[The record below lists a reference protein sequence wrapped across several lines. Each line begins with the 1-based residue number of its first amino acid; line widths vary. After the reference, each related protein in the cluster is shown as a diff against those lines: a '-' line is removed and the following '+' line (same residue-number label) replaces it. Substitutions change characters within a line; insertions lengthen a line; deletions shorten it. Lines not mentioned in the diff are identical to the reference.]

1 MIPGSG
7 RSPGEGIDYPLY
19 FSWVYLVAQ
28 TVKNPPAKQ
37 ETWVQ
42 SLGWE
47 DPLEEG
53 MATHSSILA
62 WRIFNSNI
70 HVPLSLPQYKK
81 QNSICIFTS
90 SCAPTSPEVTV
101 TLDLVFI
108 LSLLFFI
115 VYPNVYICIYIYL
128 YIRDHFVHAQ
138 SLQSCPTLCY
148 PMDCSPPGSSVH
160 GILHAR
166 ILEWVAVPSC
176 RGSS

>member
-1 MIPGSG
+1 
-7 RSPGEGIDYPLY
+7 
-19 FSWVYLVAQ
+19 
-28 TVKNPPAKQ
+28 
-37 ETWVQ
+37 
-42 SLGWE
+42 
-47 DPLEEG
+47 

-115 VYPNVYICIYIYL
+115 VYPNVYICIYI
-128 YIRDHFVHAQ
+128 
-138 SLQSCPTLCY
+138 SLHKRSFCA
-148 PMDCSPPGSSVH
+148 CSVSSVMSDSVLSYGLQPAWLLCPWDSPRKNTGVGCCAFLQ
-160 GILHAR
+160 GIFLTQGLNLHLLR
-166 ILEWVAVPSC
+166 LLNCRQILYPLNHLF
-176 RGSS
+176 SSVQWLSHV

>member
-1 MIPGSG
+1 MPKGFPSSSGGKESACNIGDPGLIPGSG

-28 TVKNPPAKQ
+28 MVKNPPAKQ

-115 VYPNVYICIYIYL
+115 VYPNVYICIYI
-128 YIRDHFVHAQ
+128 
-138 SLQSCPTLCY
+138 SLHKRSFCA
-148 PMDCSPPGSSVH
+148 CSVSSVMSDSVLSY
-160 GILHAR
+160 GL
-166 ILEWVAVPSC
+166 
-176 RGSS
+176 